1 MYFYLE
7 TFSNIT
13 TMSLSQPT
21 KLSSTVFMRQGPRR
35 NQLSYS
41 IEAIEEILIKG
52 LFIVIWQ
59 RLTVII
65 KEWSNWRLGVMRGWY
80 YQGPS
85 GARSLR
91 NMGTWKEEPDGRE
104 RDAPISLTLI
114 TP

>member
-1 MYFYLE
+1 MIFQYVFLSGNIFQHNHHVIVTANQIIINSLHE
-7 TFSNIT
+7 TGS
-13 TMSLSQPT
+13 SQ
-21 KLSSTVFMRQGPRR
+21 
-35 NQLSYS
+35 
-41 IEAIEEILIKG
+41 ILIKG